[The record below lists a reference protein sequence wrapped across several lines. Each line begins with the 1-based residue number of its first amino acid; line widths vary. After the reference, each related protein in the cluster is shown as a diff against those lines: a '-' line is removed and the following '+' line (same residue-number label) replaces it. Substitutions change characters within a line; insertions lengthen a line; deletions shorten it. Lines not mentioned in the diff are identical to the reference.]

1 MKRLLI
7 TAATT
12 AAVAACASN
21 TATAPQAP
29 VAKAPTSTMP
39 SGIELANFDRTVKP
53 QDDFYRWVN
62 GTWLETKEIPADKS
76 NYGSFTKL
84 HDEAQV
90 QLRTIIEESAAAK
103 AAEGT
108 DEQKVGDFYASF
120 MNVEQVNTLGAKPLK
135 ADLARIDAMTSTADI
150 AALHGYLAR
159 INVDSIF
166 GSFVYQ
172 DAKQPDVYTIYFSQ
186 GGLGL
191 PDRDYYLDADNEK
204 FASIRKA
211 YVAHIEKMLT
221 MAGVAN
227 AAAGAKKIMALETKM
242 AEAHWTKVDSR
253 NISKT
258 YNKYALAD
266 LEALTPNF
274 SWPAMFTTAGIDTST
289 FDSIIVSQPS
299 TFTAMS
305 DLIGSVPLSTW
316 KTYYKWHMISD
327 AAPFL
332 SQEFVAENFAFYGST
347 LRGTPENQPRWKRGV
362 QAVEGS
368 LGEVLGRIYVKR
380 HFPPAAKARM
390 EVLVN
395 NLNKAY
401 EQSIKE
407 LDWMTPA
414 TKEKALEKL
423 SKFTTKIGY
432 PDEWKD
438 YSALTVEADDLYGN
452 MKRSAMVETQRQ
464 IDKLGGP
471 IDKGEWFMTPQTVNA
486 YYNPVANEI
495 VFPAAI
501 LQPPFFDFEADP
513 AVNYGGIGAVIG
525 HEIGHGFDD
534 QGSKFDGDG
543 VLSNWWTDEDR
554 AAFDKLGKQLV
565 EQYNAYEPLDGY
577 TVNGELTLGENIGD
591 LGGITIAYEAYKLS
605 LEGQPAPVIDGF
617 TGTQRVMI
625 GWAQVW
631 RRLYREEALIERVKT
646 DPHSPSEFR
655 ANGALVNMPAFHEA
669 FNTKP
674 GDAMW
679 KAPEE
684 RVQIW

>member
-1 MKRLLI
+1 
-7 TAATT
+7 
-12 AAVAACASN
+12 
-21 TATAPQAP
+21 
-29 VAKAPTSTMP
+29 MP
-39 SGIELANFDRTVKP
+39 SGIELANFDRSVKP

-84 HDEAQV
+84 HDEAQE
-90 QLRTIIEESAAAK
+90 QLRAIIEESAAAK
-103 AAEGT
+103 AAKGT

-120 MNVEQVNTLGAKPLK
+120 MNVERVNKLGAKPL
-135 ADLARIDAMTSTADI
+135 AVELARIDAMQSTADI

-186 GGLGL
+186 AGLGL
-191 PDRDYYLDADNEK
+191 PNRDYYLEADNEK

-211 YVAHIEKMLT
+211 YVAHIEKMLN

-227 AAAGAKKIMALETKM
+227 AAAGAKKIMALETRM
-242 AEAHWTKVDSR
+242 AEAHWTNVDSR

-258 YNKYALAD
+258 YNKYALTD
-266 LEALTPNF
+266 LGELTPNF
-274 SWPAMFTTAGIDTST
+274 SWPAMFAEAGIDTAK
-289 FDSIIVSQPS
+289 FDSVIISQPS
-299 TFTAMS
+299 TFKAMS
-305 DLIGSVPLSTW
+305 DLIASTPLSTW
-316 KTYYKWHMISD
+316 KIYYKWHTISD

-332 SQEFVAENFAFYGST
+332 SQDFVDENFAFYGST

-380 HFPPAAKARM
+380 HFPPQAKARM
-390 EVLVN
+390 EELVN
-395 NLNKAY
+395 NLNLAY
-401 EQSIKE
+401 EISIKE

-438 YSALTVEADDLYGN
+438 YSALTVDAGDLFGN
-452 MKRSAMVETQRQ
+452 MKRSALVETQRQ

-501 LQPPFFDFEADP
+501 LQPPFFDFKADP

-554 AAFDKLGKQLV
+554 AAFEKLGKALV
-565 EQYNAYEPLDGY
+565 DQYNAYEPLPGY
-577 TVNGELTLGENIGD
+577 NVNGELTLGENIGD

-605 LEGQPAPVIDGF
+605 LDGQPAPVIDGF

-669 FNTKP
+669 FNTQP

-679 KAPEE
+679 KAPED

>member
-7 TAATT
+7 AAVST

-21 TATAPQAP
+21 TTAPK
-29 VAKAPTSTMP
+29 VAQTAAPTSSLP
-39 SGIELANFDRTVKP
+39 SGIELANFDRSVAP

-62 GTWLETKEIPADKS
+62 GTWLATTEIPSDKS
-76 NYGSFTKL
+76 NYGSFHKL
-84 HDEAQV
+84 ADEAEL
-90 QLRTIIEESAAAK
+90 QLRAIIQESAAAR
-103 AAEGT
+103 AAKGT

-120 MNVEQVNTLGAKPLK
+120 MDVATVNALGTAPLK
-135 ADLARIDAMTSTADI
+135 PELARIDAMQSKADI
-150 AALHGYLAR
+150 ATLHGYLAR
-159 INVDSIF
+159 VNVSSLF

-172 DAKQPDVYTIYFSQ
+172 DAKNPDVYTIYFGQ

-191 PDRDYYLDADNEK
+191 PDRDYYLEDTEK
-204 FASIRKA
+204 FKTIRSA
-211 YVAHIEKMLT
+211 YVAHIAKMLG
-221 MAGVAN
+221 MAGID
-227 AAAGAKKIMALETKM
+227 GAQAKAKQVMALETQM
-242 AEAHWTKVDSR
+242 AKSHWTKVDSR

-258 YNKYALAD
+258 YNKYAVAD
-266 LEALTPNF
+266 LDALTPNF
-274 SWPAMFTTAGIDTST
+274 QWGPMFASLGIDTGKL
-289 FDSIIVSQPS
+289 DGVIISQPS
-299 TFTAMS
+299 AFTAMGE
-305 DLIGSVPLSTW
+305 LIGSTPLSTW
-316 KTYYKWHMISD
+316 KTYFKWHMISD
-327 AAPFL
+327 MAPYL
-332 SQEFVAENFAFYGST
+332 TEDFVAENFAFFGNT
-347 LRGTPENQPRWKRGV
+347 LRGTPELRPSWKRGV
-362 QAVEGS
+362 AAVEGS

-380 HFPPAAKARM
+380 HFPPAAKAKM
-390 EVLVN
+390 EVLVD
-395 NLNKAY
+395 NLMLAY
-401 EQSIKE
+401 EQSIQE

-438 YSALTVEADDLYGN
+438 YSALEVKADDLVGN

-501 LQPPFFDFEADP
+501 LQPPFFNFEADP

-543 VLSNWWTDEDR
+543 VLNNWWTDEDR
-554 AAFDKLGKQLV
+554 EAFDKLGKDLV
-565 EQYNAYEPLDGY
+565 EQYNAYEPLPGY
-577 TVNGELTLGENIGD
+577 NVNGELTLGENIGD

-605 LEGQPAPVIDGF
+605 LNGQPAPVIDGF
-617 TGTQRVMI
+617 TGPQRVMI

-631 RRLYREEALIERVKT
+631 RRLFREEALIERVKT
-646 DPHSPSEFR
+646 DPHAPSEFR
-655 ANGALVNMPAFHEA
+655 ANGALVNLPAFHEA
-669 FNTKP
+669 FNTRP
-674 GDAMW
+674 GDKMW